1 MTAAVAQ
8 WLAAMIATEA
18 RRAGVPGEPIVATAI
33 RPDGGVVVDISFV
46 VPAELVQQM
55 AGRLGE
61 GRD

>member
-8 WLAAMIATEA
+8 WLAAMISTEA
-18 RRAGVPGEPIVATAI
+18 RRAGVPGEPIVATALTK
-33 RPDGGVVVDISFV
+33 DGGVTVDISFV
-46 VPAELVQQM
+46 VPAELVAKM